1 MYEAHLRSLLSPLGI
16 YDLEEHSASG
26 AAVCALGTGLDTVS
40 RRLEEIEREMNAIP
54 GVDRACCVFDE
65 KRSRLRGFYVGTV
78 GPEDLH
84 AILRRDLP
92 AFMVPGFLR
101 QVEAM
106 PLNKNGKIDRKALS
120 EMTGGR

>member
-1 MYEAHLRSLLSPLGI
+1 MAYDGKVMRAAWQRFEEDKQRRASQAETRRRRI
-16 YDLEEHSASG
+16 YQE
-26 AAVCALGTGLDTVS
+26 VP
-40 RRLEEIEREMNAIP
+40 RLEEIEREMNAIP
-54 GVDRACCVFDE
+54 GVERACCVFDE

-84 AILRRDLP
+84 AILKRDLP

>member
-1 MYEAHLRSLLSPLGI
+1 VF
-16 YDLEEHSASG
+16 SG
-26 AAVCALGTGLDTVS
+26 RKDFQIKYMGH
-40 RRLEEIEREMNAIP
+40 RIELEEIEREMNAIP
-54 GVDRACCVFDE
+54 GVERACCVFDE